1 MEGTTTFYQLSAYTG
16 QAQQIITCSIKAKA
30 VRGMYSKLLKT
41 RVLVELEDAEC
52 DGWDGISCSCRES
65 SWLWSGRNDALSRP
79 GSRGCSVGWCVQPA
93 QGATQVLVQS
103 QRVIHQQRC

>member
-41 RVLVELEDAEC
+41 RVLVELEDGEC
-52 DGWDGISCSCRES
+52 DGGMELVVAAERAAG
-65 SWLWSGRNDALSRP
+65 SG
-79 GSRGCSVGWCVQPA
+79 VGGTMP
-93 QGATQVLVQS
+93 
-103 QRVIHQQRC
+103 